1 MSDSEKK
8 IGIIGNPGIHRSHCL
23 PSLLAVLMP
32 PINFK
37 PPELHVDIS
46 ADDMKIIRDS
56 LKNPAFQEKTM
67 STNLTFDDH
76 KSDLFKAMSGM
87 RKSLEPLNERL
98 KPLEMMLWVADGLV
112 WINRHAANDES
123 GGGFFIDNIRIEEM
137 LAMTD
142 EQLIK
147 KLRN

>member
-1 MSDSEKK
+1 
-8 IGIIGNPGIHRSHCL
+8 
-23 PSLLAVLMP
+23 
-32 PINFK
+32 
-37 PPELHVDIS
+37 
-46 ADDMKIIRDS
+46 
-56 LKNPAFQEKTM
+56 M

-76 KSDLFKAMSGM
+76 KANLFKAMNGM
-87 RKSLEPLNERL
+87 RKTLEPLNERL
-98 KPLEMMLWVADGLV
+98 RPLKMMLWVADGLV
-112 WINRHAANDES
+112 WINRHAANDKS